1 MSEAFGFDLPDES
14 KVLTEKEYVNLVN
27 RIRGNFLS
35 YVSDLDV
42 RLDAI
47 ISIFFLRDP
56 DDYSLWR
63 TTVFDEERNASFGA
77 KIVWLGK
84 IMKHDKDLKNEI
96 DENVRKEIQ
105 QKLDELRKIRNDFAH
120 NSAYNKDVKSED
132 IEKRL
137 IILHEW
143 DENGMEVPK
152 EFVMKDIMNLIN
164 DPWLVEHLD
173 KIEKLT
179 EKIAEKFYNRNS
191 NLFK

>member
-1 MSEAFGFDLPDES
+1 MSEAFGFDLPDGD

-47 ISIFFLRDP
+47 ISIFFLRDGN
-56 DDYSLWR
+56 DYPLWR

-84 IMKHDKDLKNEI
+84 IMKYAEDLRNEI
-96 DENVRKEIQ
+96 DESTRKKIQ
-105 QKLDELRKIRNDFAH
+105 QKLDEMREIRNDFAH
-120 NSAYNKDVKSED
+120 LSAYNKDVKSEN
-132 IEKRL
+132 IEKRV
-137 IILHEW
+137 IILYEW
-143 DENGMEVPK
+143 DENGTDVPK

-179 EKIAEKFYNRNS
+179 QKIAQKFYNRN
-191 NLFK
+191 